1 MKRFVDN
8 PEGLLK
14 FLESLSNSRFRIASR
29 ELADSYLPSLSDEQ
43 YIEHFRVLF
52 SASPKAYLG
61 TLLKAS
67 KGRNL
72 LENEKFK
79 SFVPKMSQVDK
90 TKIAKKL
97 LSTAST
103 PEEVEKIL
111 KGLSCDDLKFSL
123 PLLLDLPTMPCGFV
137 LVKILRYHEGEKR
150 LLTKTAALLMNKGDK
165 ISFNI
170 AALMKTA
177 FQLNDLKGVFS
188 LMLAPWELSKI
199 ETDYVFFCQKMS
211 F

>member
-1 MKRFVDN
+1 MKRFANN
-8 PEGLLK
+8 PDWLLK
-14 FLESLSNSRFRIASR
+14 YLESLSNSKFRFAGK

-67 KGRNL
+67 KGRSL
-72 LENEKFK
+72 LENETFK
-79 SFVPKMSQVDK
+79 SLVPQMTFVDK
-90 TKIAKKL
+90 TKIAKCL
-97 LSTAST
+97 LLIAST
-103 PEEVEKIL
+103 PEEVEKVL
-111 KGLSCDDLKFSL
+111 KGLSCDDQKSSL
-123 PLLLDLPTMPCGFV
+123 PLLLDMSTMPCRFV
-137 LVKILRYHEGEKR
+137 LVKMLRYHDEDKR

-199 ETDYVFFCQKMS
+199 ETDYTFFCQKMS